1 MAESQIMIH
10 TSEGLLPLEELVSH
24 MSAAMALALAQTIVP
39 YLEQTT
45 KAYAAQM
52 VKEQQGI
59 AVEAVFKSRDA
70 FLTRLFPD
78 YPLGGDRS
86 LKARWFN
93 KSGMKGY
100 GSYLVRR
107 GVDPIH
113 LLIFDQHAFASMDG
127 LRTDRAWAHI
137 QNFRIQFSAQF
148 ALLGESELDNKFLHQ
163 RRR

>member
-1 MAESQIMIH
+1 MEGPVLIE
-10 TSEGLLPLEELVSH
+10 TSRGPISLEELVSL
-24 MSAAMALALAQTIVP
+24 MSGAVALVLAQKIVP
-39 YLEQTT
+39 HLEESTR
-45 KAYAAQM
+45 AYAAQM
-52 VKEQQGI
+52 IKEQQGI

-78 YPLGGDRS
+78 YPLSGDRS

-93 KSGMKGY
+93 MNGMKGY

-113 LLIFDQHAFASMDG
+113 LLIFDQHAFASMHG
-127 LRTDRAWAHI
+127 LRTDRAWQHI
-137 QNFRIQFSAQF
+137 QNFRIQFSAQV